1 MRALR
6 LLPLLALAGLF
17 LAATPATGAT
27 ARAGGEARIVDFDFA
42 PRTLTVTTGTTV
54 TWTNTGQRP
63 HTATDRGGTFDTR
76 PVSPGASARSPS
88 ARPAPTSTSAASTQ
102 PR

>member
-6 LLPLLALAGLF
+6 LLPLLALTGLVP
-17 LAATPATGAT
+17 LAAPAAS
-27 ARAGGEARIVDFDFA
+27 ASWPAPAAVQSAEDAKIVDFDFS
-42 PRTLTVTTGTTV
+42 PGQLTVQAGTTV

-76 PVSPGASARSPS
+76 PIAPGPAARSP
-88 ARPAPTSTSAASTQ
+88 
-102 PR
+102 